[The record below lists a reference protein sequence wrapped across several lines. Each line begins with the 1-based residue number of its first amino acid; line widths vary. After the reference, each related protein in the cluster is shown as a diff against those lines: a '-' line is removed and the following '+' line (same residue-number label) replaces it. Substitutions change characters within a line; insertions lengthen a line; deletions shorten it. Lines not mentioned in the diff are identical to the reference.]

1 MSVAHAWV
9 RFVSVLVPKSERAD
23 WLEQWEGELTASG
36 GSMRHAIGAMAD
48 AWYLR
53 TEGWTMDGLAR
64 DVRTAVRGLIRRPL
78 FTLVAGMTLAVGIA
92 ANTAI
97 YTVVDGVLINPLPFP
112 EAHQLVSYNHE
123 APELGVNVPVIPHSD
138 GLFLHYLERARE
150 VDAFSVMSNT
160 NVTLVSDAD
169 PQQLDAS
176 MVTQEYFDVLGVH
189 PFIGRGFA
197 AGEDRP
203 GAEPVVVLANS
214 LWTQTF
220 GGDPAV
226 IGTLIEIDGVQR
238 RVVGVMQSDFGV
250 LDEDVWLPLEID
262 PDAPDAGSLSY
273 IGLARLREGATA
285 ESADTE
291 MHDLLVAFAEDGED
305 DMVAG
310 IMQAGLDSDVKPLK
324 ELLVEDVRPVLWVLL
339 GTVGIVLLV
348 ACANVANLFLVR
360 AEARHREQALRRAIG
375 ASRMDVFRQHM
386 TESITLSLVAGVVA
400 VGLASFGV
408 KGLLALAP
416 ADLPQALRIGI
427 DGSVLLFTLAISL
440 ASGILFGLLPA
451 MGQGGRDLSNAL
463 KDGGRSSTGGRER
476 MRARNGLVVAQV
488 AMALV
493 LLVGSGLML
502 RSFNALRTVDPGFA
516 PDGVLTF
523 TIGLPNAEYADA
535 SQVLDFHRQLDERLA
550 AVPGVTSVGAAN
562 GIPLTGAK
570 SASPMEPV
578 DNPLPEGELGPMIEV
593 RQVTPGYLGAME
605 IDLLEGRALAWD
617 DQADGR
623 RSVVISRAMAEAFWP
638 GQSAVGRFVRGQG
651 SEHSW
656 EVVGVAADVRFD
668 SVEDDPLPMLYYPL
682 LRGSP
687 EEPDSP
693 LGIDLV
699 LRTAGDPLA
708 AIEGARSALRAVD
721 PKLPMI
727 NPRALRTVVENSLS
741 ATSFAVIL
749 LGIAAGVALLLG
761 TVGLYGVVAYLV
773 SRRTQEIGVRM
784 ALGAPAGTVLKSFV
798 GQGLRLTAIGLVLGL
813 IASIALGGA
822 MTSLLYGV
830 QANDPLTLAGTA
842 ALLALVSTAATWIP
856 ARRAARVDP
865 VRALRSE

>member
-1 MSVAHAWV
+1 MDRARTWV
-9 RFVSVLVPKSERAD
+9 RIVSVLVPASERAE
-23 WLEQWEGELTASG
+23 WIEQWEGELTASG
-36 GSMRHAIGAMAD
+36 GSMRHALGAMAD

-78 FTLVAGMTLAVGIA
+78 FTVVAGMTLAVGIA

-112 EAHQLVSYNHE
+112 DAHELVSYNHE
-123 APELGVNVPVIPHSD
+123 APGLGVNVPVIPHSD
-138 GLFLHYLERARE
+138 ALFMMYLERARE
-150 VDAFSVMSNT
+150 VESFAVMTNT

-169 PQQLDAS
+169 PQQLTAAV
-176 MVTQEYFDVLGVH
+176 VTQEYFDVLGVH

-197 AGEDRP
+197 VGEDRP

-214 LWTQTF
+214 LWQQSF

-226 IGTLIEIDGVQR
+226 IGTLVEMDGVQR
-238 RVVGVMQSDFGV
+238 RVIGIMPSDFGV

-262 PDAPDAGSLSY
+262 PDAPDSGSLSH

-291 MHDLLVAFAEDGED
+291 MHDLLYAFADEGED
-305 DMVAG
+305 DMVTG

-324 ELLVEDVRPVLWVLL
+324 ELIVEDVRPVLWVLL

-375 ASRMDVFRQHM
+375 ASRLDVFRQHM
-386 TESITLSLVAGVVA
+386 TESITLALASGVVA
-400 VGLASFGV
+400 VGLATFGV

-427 DGSVLLFTLAISL
+427 DPSVLVFTFAISL

-451 MGQGGRDLSNAL
+451 VGPGGRDLSNAL
-463 KDGGRSSTGGRER
+463 KDGGRSSTGGRDR

-523 TIGLPNAEYADA
+523 AIGLPNAEYSEP

-550 AVPGVTSVGAAN
+550 ALPGVSLVGAAT

-593 RQVTPGYLGAME
+593 RQVTPGYWDAME
-605 IDLLEGRALAWD
+605 IDLLEGRTLGWD

-623 RSVVISRAMAEAFWP
+623 RAVVISKAMADAFWP
-638 GQSAVGRFVRGQG
+638 GQSAVGRLVRGQG
-651 SEHSW
+651 AENSW
-656 EVVGVAADVRFD
+656 EVVGVTADVRFD
-668 SVEDDPLPMLYYPL
+668 SVEDDPLPMVYYPL

-687 EEPDSP
+687 EEPAPP
-693 LGIDLV
+693 LAIDLV
-699 LRTAGDPLA
+699 LRTSGDPLQLV
-708 AIEGARSALRAVD
+708 EGARSALRGVD

-727 NPRALRTVVENSLS
+727 NPRTVRTVVDDSLA
-741 ATSFAVIL
+741 ATSFAVVL
-749 LGIAAGVALLLG
+749 LGIAAAVALLLG

-798 GQGLRLTAIGLVLGL
+798 TQGLRLTAIGLVLGL

-842 ALLALVSTAATWIP
+842 ALLAFVSTLATWIP

-865 VRALRSE
+865 VRALKAE